1 MILQLQKK
9 QFKLDLRIKLSPP
22 YDCAG
27 VNKKG
32 GIALNVKEIYE
43 NALALSISRADEEDS
58 LEFYAVKLFNILLD
72 EVNIYN
78 NQLRV
83 KKGKEPLEKSLYVES
98 LDQQIDCEQELY
110 AALSYGFA
118 AKLLA
123 AQEDFNLAT
132 LYNNQYITLLAVTS
146 PAVEMEVE

>member
-1 MILQLQKK
+1 M
-9 QFKLDLRIKLSPP
+9 FVLSYPLHL
-22 YDCAG
+22 YGAG
-27 VNKKG
+27 GNKG

-58 LEFYAVKLFNILLD
+58 LDYYAVKLFNILLD
-72 EVNIYN
+72 EINIYN

-83 KKGKEPLEKSLYVES
+83 KKGKKPLEKSLYIEK
-98 LDQQIDCEQELY
+98 LDGQIDCEGELY
-110 AALSYGFA
+110 AALSYGLA

-132 LYNNQYITLLAVTS
+132 LYNNQYITLLTVIS